1 MYGAEGGT
9 AGTIT
14 AGRGPDGTGVVMRGD
29 VGMVGAERTVGTAGA
44 ATCVEK
50 FAATNAE
57 SFVTSGASIAG
68 RRAVR
73 TKWRFRDRHLHRAEI
88 DCHRPLKRYNAG
100 AGVRNLN
107 SRPTVYKSG
116 SRPLSEH
123 SSILSKY
130 QAAKVRRQDRR
141 VSQNPNLRN

>member
-1 MYGAEGGT
+1 MCGAEGGT

-14 AGRGPDGTGVVMRGD
+14 AGRGPDGTGVVVRGD

-57 SFVTSGASIAG
+57 SFVTSGASIDG

-88 DCHRPLKRYNAG
+88 DCRRPLKKYNAG

-116 SRPLSEH
+116 SRPPQ
-123 SSILSKY
+123 SIPLFC
-130 QAAKVRRQDRR
+130 
-141 VSQNPNLRN
+141 RNTKPRKCGGRIGAF

>member
-73 TKWRFRDRHLHRAEI
+73 TKWRVRDRHLHRAEI
-88 DCHRPLKRYNAG
+88 DCRRPLKKYNAG
-100 AGVRNLN
+100 ASLRAFLYFVEIP
-107 SRPTVYKSG
+107 SRESAAAGSARFPKSK
-116 SRPLSEH
+116 SPELIVWTIS
-123 SSILSKY
+123 L
-130 QAAKVRRQDRR
+130 Q
-141 VSQNPNLRN
+141 